1 MGLSVLI
8 RLLDLLHRWT
18 GGLIGLLLA
27 LLGLSGAILV
37 HKEEWITLPHARDA
51 LVRDPGVIARATER
65 LLAEPGAQSIVY
77 ASDRLGLHQV
87 RTAEGAG
94 AYADQAGDIVTR
106 WGSQW
111 ERAELWLFDFH
122 HHLFAADTGETIIG
136 VAGLAAI
143 LFVVTGAIL
152 WWRTRRTFKF
162 RLLPKRL
169 SRPAIVMHHRDLGI
183 VVAPLLLLSALTGT
197 MMIFRP
203 VAEIV
208 SAPFGGYGTVTAAL
222 ALPKVRGGPLAPN
235 PDWDG
240 IVRAAHRRFPDA
252 TIRILTL
259 PRKPGDPIMIRM
271 KRAPEW
277 LPNGRS
283 QLWFDAADGRLLAA
297 RDALALPAGAQLFN
311 AAYPLHAAKV
321 GGLAWRI
328 VMTVSGLAMALL
340 GSLAVW
346 TFWFKRPKPAKLRP
360 RAGAEPVAAAFG
372 PGQA

>member
-1 MGLSVLI
+1 VLV
-8 RLLDLLHRWT
+8 
-18 GGLIGLLLA
+18 

-37 HKEEWITLPHARDA
+37 HKEEWIALPHARDA
-51 LVRDPGVIARATER
+51 LVRNPDVIARVTER

-77 ASDRLGLHQV
+77 ASDRLGLHQL
-87 RTAEGAG
+87 RTAPGG
-94 AYADQAGDIVTR
+94 GLYADQTGGIVTR
-106 WGSQW
+106 WSSQW
-111 ERAELWLFDFH
+111 ERLELWLFDFH
-122 HHLFAADTGETIIG
+122 HHLFTGDTGETVIG

-203 VAEIV
+203 VAEAVI
-208 SAPFGGYGTVTAAL
+208 APFGGYGTVAASL
-222 ALPKVRGGPLAPN
+222 AAPKVQGGPP
-235 PDWDG
+235 
-240 IVRAAHRRFPDA
+240 AAHLDWAVVIRTAHARFPDA
-252 TIRILTL
+252 TIRILAL
-259 PRKPGDPIMIRM
+259 PRKPGDPITIRM
-271 KRAPEW
+271 KRAAEW

-283 QLWFDAADGRLLAA
+283 TLWIDASDGRVLAA

-321 GGLAWRI
+321 GGLGWRL

-346 TFWFKRPKPAKLRP
+346 SFWFKRPKPARRPLAPITP
-360 RAGAEPVAAAFG
+360 RAAT
-372 PGQA
+372 